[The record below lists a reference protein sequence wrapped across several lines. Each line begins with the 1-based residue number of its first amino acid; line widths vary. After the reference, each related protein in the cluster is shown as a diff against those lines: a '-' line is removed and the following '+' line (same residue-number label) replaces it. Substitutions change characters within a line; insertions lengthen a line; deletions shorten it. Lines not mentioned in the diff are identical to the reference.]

1 MFADIPDPICVTP
14 RPYACRQ
21 YPVIFKSFFVCPFR
35 VVCVGVAK
43 VDIFYT
49 LPNLF

>member
-1 MFADIPDPICVTP
+1 MFSDPICVSLT
-14 RPYACRQ
+14 ALT
-21 YPVIFKSFFVCPFR
+21 SFAIKNFPFR

-43 VDIFYT
+43 VVFFSF